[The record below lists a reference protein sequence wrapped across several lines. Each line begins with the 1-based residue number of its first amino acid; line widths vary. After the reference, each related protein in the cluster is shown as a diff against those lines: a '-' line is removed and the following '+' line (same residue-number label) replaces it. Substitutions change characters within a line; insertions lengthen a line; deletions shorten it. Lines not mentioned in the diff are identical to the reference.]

1 MDEPVKSRNFSLAFE
16 QMCNFAAIAKT
27 QDADETLRQLILL
40 CLVILPE
47 EKFQNAA
54 QIMEA
59 INLFGLQFPEYQVQA
74 GLERLIAQG
83 RIQHPANTYF
93 TLPDQDR
100 KQLQE
105 RIDAAKALENRVKE
119 EWLEE
124 IARKFSVLSPD
135 QAWKG
140 LQGYLA
146 RVFRVHGIRT
156 AALFDPSNYTPPEYV
171 ENLSLLLNDALKET
185 FAQERQAM
193 ARGAISGF
201 LDSVGDHV
209 ERTKYI
215 AQLSDGVFTY
225 FSLTVEP
232 KVAQLLH
239 KKLNPLT
246 LFFDTNFLLGI
257 LNLQTIKSYGEVS
270 NELLRITEKY
280 KFPFKLRYHP
290 ATEREMRSTIS
301 HYGAVLRSGQ
311 VSPVLSGIELEY
323 YRRNAA
329 TGIDVDSFL
338 KPYEHVDYILKSKNI
353 LIHRMQA
360 ERRREHAHLLQEYK
374 KFLEVRGRSK
384 PDQMLEHDI
393 TILDAVHQ
401 LRTKAKSSLEA
412 GALLITWD
420 NFLYMFEWETSRAQ
434 GRPTCVVLP
443 DQFMQVLR
451 PFVPSDSD
459 FDRSFAE
466 AFAIIEF
473 RAIDSKVSEAQHQFF
488 SDLNAYELFPEEI
501 AASLL
506 TNGLLIERLDKAE
519 NDEHFQKSA
528 ESAMTHENALLLE
541 ENAELAKLLE
551 RVRAERTAKEKQLE
565 QERSEVEQLRA
576 RVAQAEQLLQQKEK
590 EVASLKKP
598 AGRQGPGEAKQQ
610 REQREQALEIARR
623 EQQAREEAEKRAELE
638 ALLRRETERKVH
650 MYAWIASF
658 TISLILIVIFELCI
672 KSIQG
677 PWFIQH
683 QGKYGLQIA
692 IDTLFLFTTTGFF
705 HPHLRN
711 VLWGVGAL
719 ALLSTVLQLL

>member
-40 CLVILPE
+40 CLVILPG
-47 EKFQNAA
+47 EKFENAA

-59 INLFGLQFPEYQVQA
+59 IILFGLQFPEYRVQA
-74 GLERLIAQG
+74 ALERLIAQG

-105 RIDAAKALENRVKE
+105 RIDAAKALENSVKE

-124 IARKFSVLSPD
+124 IARKFPALSPD

-146 RVFRVHGIRT
+146 RVFRIHGIQT
-156 AALFDPSNYTPPEYV
+156 AALLDPSSYTPPEQI
-171 ENLSLLLNDALKET
+171 ENLASLLNDVLKET

-193 ARGAISGF
+193 ARAAISGF
-201 LDSVGDHV
+201 LDSVGDHA

-215 AQLSDGVFTY
+215 AQLGNGVFTY

-270 NELLRITEKY
+270 TELLRITEKY

-290 ATEREMRSTIS
+290 ATEREMRSTIA

-329 TGIDVDSFL
+329 NGIDVDSFL
-338 KPYEHVDYILKSKNI
+338 KPYEHVDYLLKSKNI
-353 LIHRMQA
+353 EIHRMQA
-360 ERRREHAHLLQEYK
+360 ERRREHAYLLQEYK

-434 GRPTCVVLP
+434 GRPACVVLP

-451 PFVPSDSD
+451 PFVPADSD

-466 AFAIIEF
+466 AFAITEF

-488 SDLNAYELFPEEI
+488 NYLNAYELFPEEI
-501 AASLL
+501 ATSLL

-519 NDEHFQKSA
+519 HDEHFQKTV
-528 ESAMTHENALLLE
+528 ESALSHENASSLE
-541 ENAELAKLLE
+541 ERAALAKLLE
-551 RVRAERTAKEKQLE
+551 HERAERAAKEKQLE
-565 QERSEVEQLRA
+565 QERSEVEQL
-576 RVAQAEQLLQQKEK
+576 
-590 EVASLKKP
+590 
-598 AGRQGPGEAKQQ
+598 
-610 REQREQALEIARR
+610 
-623 EQQAREEAEKRAELE
+623 
-638 ALLRRETERKVH
+638 
-650 MYAWIASF
+650 
-658 TISLILIVIFELCI
+658 
-672 KSIQG
+672 
-677 PWFIQH
+677 
-683 QGKYGLQIA
+683 
-692 IDTLFLFTTTGFF
+692 
-705 HPHLRN
+705 
-711 VLWGVGAL
+711 
-719 ALLSTVLQLL
+719 